1 VTIDLYIA
9 KIAGKSRRV
18 VMLLHDWISSFTDL
32 LSRKPVSLSSVGN
45 LRRRNRRQSR
55 RSAQQY
61 ATASQLEALEDRVLL
76 AATNPFDLGS
86 LDGTNGFRLNG
97 IDSSDQSG
105 ISVSDA
111 GDVNGD
117 GFDDVIIGTLISS
130 PEPGESYVVFGGAES
145 FTSSID
151 LRDLDGTNGFRID
164 GVAPGDYAGRSVS
177 SAGDVN
183 GDSFD
188 DLIIGATGASP
199 GGASYVVFG
208 QSDGFA
214 PTLSLSSLDGTNG
227 FRIDGIGEFG
237 VSGEA
242 ASSAGD
248 VNGDGIDDLII
259 GNSRAD
265 PGGRT
270 SAGEAYVVFGKS
282 AGFGS
287 AIELS
292 SLDGTSGFRLNGID
306 ESDLLG
312 RSVSTAGDFNGDGFA
327 DLIVGASRAESGE
340 SDSREGESYVV
351 FGKSSGF
358 VSSFDLSSLDESSGF
373 RIGGINPEDASGGAV
388 STAGDLNGDGFDD
401 IVVGAVAAD
410 PFFRRAA
417 GESYVIF
424 GRSAGFAAPFDL
436 ATLDGNT

>member
-351 FGKSSGF
+351 WMSQADF
-358 VSSFDLSSLDESSGF
+358 ESM
-373 RIGGINPEDASGGAV
+373 EL
-388 STAGDLNGDGFDD
+388 T
-401 IVVGAVAAD
+401 
-410 PFFRRAA
+410 RRMLL
-417 GESYVIF
+417 EEPYRRRVI
-424 GRSAGFAAPFDL
+424 
-436 ATLDGNT
+436 